1 MKTLKFKLYQ
11 HKRNKY
17 LKRTINAAGV
27 IYNHCIA
34 LHRRYYKMWGKHLSC
49 AKLQSHIARL
59 RKRKKLWQSVGSQ
72 AVQDICQRIEKAYQL
87 FFKHNKKGVR
97 PPGFKKVKKYKSFT
111 LKQAGYKF
119 LGGNRVKIGN
129 RVYQFCQSR
138 EIEGTVKTMT
148 IKRTP
153 LGELFMVVV
162 VDNVLQPEIK
172 FTTGEIAG
180 FDFGLKTF
188 LTCSDG
194 SKIESPQ
201 FLKQSLNA
209 IKKSSKLHSKKL
221 KASSNRERARKDLA
235 RKHEDIYHRRSDW
248 FWKLAHQL
256 TDRFDVLCFETL
268 NLKGMQRLWGRKI
281 SDLAF
286 GEFLQI
292 LEWVAKKKNKQL
304 VFIDRWYPSTKT
316 CSSCG
321 YVLETIDLSVREWR
335 CPSCQLV
342 NDRDDN
348 AACEYSN
355 GWGINHWVRQ
365 CKTGCACCCCLT
377 PESHGF
383 YPWEYVNWEICLSSV
398 SFIDDLIYLL
408 ASDEKGHFDQKYRLD
423 TSRVDLSVENY
434 DSRYPERLPSSRGR
448 SSKMNL
454 SFQVPRFIDG
464 RPRP

>member
-1 MKTLKFKLYQ
+1 MKTLKFKLYE
-11 HKRNKY
+11 HKRNRY

-34 LHRRYYKMWGKHLSC
+34 LHKRYYRIWGKHLNC
-49 AKLQSHIARL
+49 AKLQSHIAKL
-59 RKRKKLWQSVGSQ
+59 RKRNPLWQSVGSQ

-119 LGGNRVKIGN
+119 LGGNRVKIGS
-129 RVYQFCQSR
+129 RVYQFWKSR
-138 EIEGTVKTMT
+138 EIEGTVKTLT

-162 VDNVLQPEIK
+162 VDNCVACK
-172 FTTGEIAG
+172 VNSTAGKIAG

-194 SKIESPQ
+194 SRIDSPQ
-201 FLKQSLNA
+201 FFKQSLNA
-209 IKKSSKLHSKKL
+209 IRKASKQHSKKL
-221 KASSNRERARKDLA
+221 KGVSSGDATRTSNRERARLNLV
-235 RKHEDIYHRRSDW
+235 RSYEDICNRRRDW
-248 FWKLAHQL
+248 FWKLAHEL

-292 LEWVAKKKNKQL
+292 LEWVAKKKHKQL
-304 VFIDRWYPSTKT
+304 VFVDQWYPSSKT

-321 YVLETIDLSVREWR
+321 HILESLDLSVRVWR
-335 CPSCQLV
+335 CPSCQSV
-342 NDRDDN
+342 NGRDDN
-348 AACEYSN
+348 AAKNIQMVGASTI
-355 GWGINHWVRQ
+355 GLGDVRR
-365 CKTGCACCCCLT
+365 A
-377 PESHGF
+377 
-383 YPWEYVNWEICLSSV
+383 
-398 SFIDDLIYLL
+398 
-408 ASDEKGHFDQKYRLD
+408 
-423 TSRVDLSVENY
+423 
-434 DSRYPERLPSSRGR
+434 LPA
-448 SSKMNL
+448 
-454 SFQVPRFIDG
+454 VAV
-464 RPRP
+464 